1 MLFSNRMILFST
13 NQALSS
19 PLKRLTRRFTS
30 DIEAR
35 VTIETTE
42 ENIAIVNMNRPA
54 KKNALGKV
62 HSVLEGKI
70 HVKT

>member
-1 MLFSNRMILFST
+1 MLFSNRMVLLST
-13 NQALSS
+13 NRALSS

-35 VTIETTE
+35 VTIETTK
-42 ENIAIVNMNRPA
+42 ENIAIVSMNRPA

-70 HVKT
+70 HVNT